1 MASYFG
7 TSINESPTIVLPA
20 AEKIENA
27 QAIALAIKEGGVGKP
42 TAAGD
47 MLIGLTLRAAEE
59 TYEKGDDVTIQVKDI
74 GKWTAG
80 EAIAIGDLLTANTAG
95 KAVKATAGNFIMAIA
110 LTATKT
116 PGTMIQVQIIKAG
129 YVAAA
134 AGDTE

>member
-42 TAAGD
+42 AAAGD

-80 EAIAIGDLLTANTAG
+80 EAIAIGDLLTANTEG

-110 LTATKT
+110 LTATEN

-129 YVAAA
+129 YAQ
-134 AGDTE
+134 